1 MSWKRVCKVTDVPE
15 NALKKFTVDG
25 VALVVANYGSGFRAI
40 PPLCPHM
47 EEPLEESG
55 VIADCALTCT
65 KHLWSWDL
73 RSLGHARRD
82 RDGRS
87 STYEIKL
94 ENDDVLAFIDKELV
108 YEFDDE
114 DDMADDDFFSKA

>member
-1 MSWKRVCKVTDVPE
+1 MSWKRVCNVTDVPE
-15 NALKKFTVDG
+15 NGLKVFTVDG
-25 VALVVANYGSGFRAI
+25 VALVITNYGSGFRAI

-73 RSLGHARRD
+73 SSLAMLGETERPLK
-82 RDGRS
+82 
-87 STYEIKL
+87 TYEIKL

-108 YEFDDE
+108 YEFEDE

>member
-1 MSWKRVCKVTDVPE
+1 MTWKRVCKATDVPE
-15 NALKKFTVDG
+15 SSLKKFTVDG
-25 VALVVANYGSGFRAI
+25 VTLVIANYGSGFRAI

-55 VIADCALTCT
+55 VIAQCALTCT

-73 RSLGHARRD
+73 SSLEMLGETERPLK
-82 RDGRS
+82 
-87 STYEIKL
+87 TYEVKL
-94 ENDDVLAFIDKELV
+94 EDGNVLAFIDKELV
-108 YEFDDE
+108 YEFEDG

>member
-15 NALKKFTVDG
+15 NCLRRFTVDG
-25 VALVVANYGSGFRAI
+25 VALVIANYGSGFRAI

-73 RSLGHARRD
+73 SSLAMLGETERPLK
-82 RDGRS
+82 
-87 STYEIKL
+87 TYEVKL

-108 YEFDDE
+108 YEFEEE

>member
-1 MSWKRVCKVTDVPE
+1 
-15 NALKKFTVDG
+15 
-25 VALVVANYGSGFRAI
+25 
-40 PPLCPHM
+40 M

-73 RSLGHARRD
+73 SSLAMLGETERPLK
-82 RDGRS
+82 
-87 STYEIKL
+87 TYEVKL

-108 YEFDDE
+108 YEFEEE

>member
-15 NALKKFTVDG
+15 SGLRKFTVDG
-25 VALVVANYGSGFRAI
+25 VALVIANYGSGFRAI

-73 RSLGHARRD
+73 SSLAMLGETERPLK
-82 RDGRS
+82 
-87 STYEIKL
+87 TYEVKL

-108 YEFDDE
+108 YEFEDE

>member
-1 MSWKRVCKVTDVPE
+1 MSWKRVCNVTDVPE
-15 NALKKFTVDG
+15 NGLRKFTVDG
-25 VALVVANYGSGFRAI
+25 VALVIANYGSGFRAI

-73 RSLGHARRD
+73 SSLAMLGETERPLK
-82 RDGRS
+82 
-87 STYEIKL
+87 TYEVKL

-108 YEFDDE
+108 YEFEDE
-114 DDMADDDFFSKA
+114 DDMADDDFFGKT

>member
-1 MSWKRVCKVTDVPE
+1 MSWKRICRATDVPE
-15 NALKKFTVDG
+15 NTLRKFTVDG
-25 VALVVANYGSGFRAI
+25 LALVIANYGSGFRAI

-55 VIADCALTCT
+55 VIAQCALTCT

-73 RSLGHARRD
+73 SSLAMLGETERPLQI
-82 RDGRS
+82 
-87 STYEIKL
+87 YEVKL
-94 ENDDVLAFIDKELV
+94 ENGDILAFIDRELV
-108 YEFDDE
+108 YEFEGE

>member
-1 MSWKRVCKVTDVPE
+1 MSWKHVCKVTDVPE
-15 NALKKFTVDG
+15 NSLRRFTVDG
-25 VALVVANYGSGFRAI
+25 VALVIANYVSGFRAI

-73 RSLGHARRD
+73 SSLAMLGETERPLK
-82 RDGRS
+82 
-87 STYEIKL
+87 TYEVKL
-94 ENDDVLAFIDKELV
+94 ENDDVLAFIDKELI
-108 YEFDDE
+108 YEFEDE

>member
-1 MSWKRVCKVTDVPE
+1 MSWKRVCKAAEVPE
-15 NALKKFTVDG
+15 DSLKKFTVDG
-25 VALVVANYGSGFRAI
+25 VTLVIANYGGGFRAI

-55 VIADCALTCT
+55 VIAECALTCT

-73 RSLGHARRD
+73 SSLAMLGETERPLK
-82 RDGRS
+82 
-87 STYEIKL
+87 TYEVKL
-94 ENDDVLAFIDKELV
+94 EDGDILAFIDEELL
-108 YEFDDE
+108 YEFEEE